1 MAASFSKK
9 LIELR
14 KAIVEGLQS
23 ASIPFV
29 GKNIFSSRTLGG
41 FPDEGDFISVYT
53 NSNQFEDGDR
63 SPVIYKVTSDV
74 IVDVVVQGSIYDEE
88 TERDILID
96 ERMDQI
102 TDAVLRVLVHNSIPG
117 NIYKDL
123 GMKKVRVTSIQNT
136 LAGDGETDKGTQR
149 ISLSFMWYLR
159 LPVGS
164 AEDDFLEAGNSLKV
178 AGSDNSIDWITKTR
192 SIQ

>member
-29 GKNIFSSRTLGG
+29 GENIFSSRTLGG

-96 ERMDQI
+96 ERMDLI

-159 LPVGS
+159 LPDGS